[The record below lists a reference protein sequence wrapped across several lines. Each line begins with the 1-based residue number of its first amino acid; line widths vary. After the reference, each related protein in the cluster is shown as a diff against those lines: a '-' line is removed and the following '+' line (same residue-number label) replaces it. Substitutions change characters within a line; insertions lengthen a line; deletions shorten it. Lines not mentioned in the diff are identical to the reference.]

1 MNPIFRLLDLLLRLF
16 LPPSGRH
23 RLSGGWAVVA
33 PRPAAEIE
41 DPAPT
46 RECPRL
52 RGEDS
57 RLVRPYLTA
66 YEAQESVRLQRRRRC
81 ALWLAVHGVVVGP
94 RLIRG
99 VEVA

>member
-1 MNPIFRLLDLLLRLF
+1 M
-16 LPPSGRH
+16 
-23 RLSGGWAVVA
+23 
-33 PRPAAEIE
+33 
-41 DPAPT
+41 
-46 RECPRL
+46 
-52 RGEDS
+52 
-57 RLVRPYLTA
+57 RPYLTA